1 MGTKCLNN
9 AHNCSTGAK
18 TEKRYILPRFVLEIT
33 LVALSSPFWWLCKNL
48 VQQEH
53 ACSVSIT
60 RSFTDTCYVS
70 NN

>member
-1 MGTKCLNN
+1 MGAKCLNN
-9 AHNCSTGAK
+9 NGRTRAK
-18 TEKRYILPRFVLEIT
+18 TEKRYILPWFVLEIT